1 MNCFTRL
8 GAQNIN
14 AKGFFY
20 WMAFHCFYLC
30 TGRKRAQCVLVFFVC
45 EGNCGFPTVFKSV
58 WLRQTLTQCAWGLGW
73 FRFSLM
79 SESKYCWLRHS
90 SSKRG
95 VVEGVQG
102 CWRPPTGLGQ
112 RPPLSHF
119 MQCIE
124 DLVLGLFHPCGPLDN
139 LPLCLPPS
147 LSQLPWVEELN
158 SMCVWSAV
166 VRAMTCLVGGIKQQ
180 WVFIKTCRPLL
191 QSRVCVEGKA
201 MVCCGCI
208 VRELMQKI
216 NDGRNRMLFCFSMVT
231 GPDGC

>member
-102 CWRPPTGLGQ
+102 CWRPQTGPGQ

-124 DLVLGLFHPCGPLDN
+124 DLVLGLFHPCGPRTTYHFVS
-139 LPLCLPPS
+139 LPPS
-147 LSQLPWVEELN
+147 LSSPGWKSL
-158 SMCVWSAV
+158 
-166 VRAMTCLVGGIKQQ
+166 I
-180 WVFIKTCRPLL
+180 
-191 QSRVCVEGKA
+191 VCVCGVLWLGQWHALWGGLSNSGSSSKHAVPCCRAVCAWRERPWCVVGVLAENSCRRSMMEGIG
-201 MVCCGCI
+201 CCFAS
-208 VRELMQKI
+208 QW
-216 NDGRNRMLFCFSMVT
+216 
-231 GPDGC
+231 